1 MWRCLPAFLSAVLF
15 LLPARATDSPQEKA
29 PLRAG
34 IIGLD
39 TSHVIA
45 FTSLLNK
52 PKSGKVEVKVVAGFP
67 GGSPDL
73 PASRDRV
80 AKFTKE
86 MQDQWRAMPAQDR
99 TMMSGMMQAMS
110 QTEEAYGAAIK
121 ANGVLFVDGANA
133 TLTVRKTAK
142 DKSGSSTETT
152 TQKFKVDGDKCL
164 ISR

>member
-1 MWRCLPAFLSAVLF
+1 VKGAA
-15 LLPARATDSPQEKA
+15 
-29 PLRAG
+29 
-34 IIGLD
+34 ILD
-39 TSHVIA
+39 H
-45 FTSLLNK
+45 
-52 PKSGKVEVKVVAGFP
+52 PCGKVSVKQMGLVHAGKMEEANQ
-67 GGSPDL
+67 L
-73 PASRDRV
+73 T
-80 AKFTKE
+80 TKE